1 MQGFQEE
8 LYSPK
13 ETPILIFFLELTI
26 ELAALDYPATI
37 SELFCKSTGTVPFIL
52 HVGNIYQQISGDSH
66 VSTHVFEI
74 YYIGTLIMFL

>member
-1 MQGFQEE
+1 MIDFWRSVRNKNAKSVQGFQEE

-37 SELFCKSTGTVPFIL
+37 RGNPGASVSSFATINQQGQSRSYYN
-52 HVGNIYQQISGDSH
+52 VGNI
-66 VSTHVFEI
+66 
-74 YYIGTLIMFL
+74 